1 MEGADK
7 MKKLR
12 KIGILALC
20 IGLAFSGS
28 IVNATDIQDWEL
40 PVVGPKL
47 PGGIPAAERQYIV
60 YFKAVD
66 AETGEELSTKGMLA
80 YDWYIPVYLANTP
93 TTNTTRVKISYRLA
107 EWEGDQDGQWF
118 NITDLIEKE
127 VEIANGWNYFFI
139 PLEGVA
145 MEYRIGICKKVEDP
159 DPDENKSDNNYLA
172 SLEVERGTMEPSFT
186 KENTE
191 YTLKVDEDVDE
202 MTIHAKTEDETA
214 TVYEE
219 TVTPLSLGK
228 NWITITVTAENGQK
242 RYYHIDITRGDE
254 NSKKEEEENKKQEN
268 SGGSSSSR
276 YNTERDLSNFSSV
289 PHIATKIS
297 TNGTMI
303 ANSGLTVEQTVA
315 LLTDEQK
322 EQILTRLKQKIP
334 YTSLGYVLKEAE
346 IKSAVQNMFT
356 DEQISKLLASPEL
369 MAQMGINLNEIVTTV
384 ELKNSGA
391 VSYSDINDSGD
402 AKVAIEE
409 AISLGVLE
417 STEDGKFYPDSN
429 MKFED
434 ALKLLDNVLLLNN
447 METMKLGRSTVEL
460 YFKNMNIAD
469 YPYIGSVASKLQVK
483 TTKDL
488 ANKQLGETLT
498 RQEMAQIIYE
508 ITEGKLE
515 VNHDDIY
522 ISDISD
528 NTYEPALTYAV
539 KAGIISLEN
548 ESISPNEVL
557 TKGETVQ
564 MLMKLNKAIKAT
576 KEAEAKAKAEEQKI
590 VATPEEDPLSK
601 VQD

>member
-20 IGLAFSGS
+20 IGLAYSGS
-28 IVNATDIQDWEL
+28 IVNATDIENWEL
-40 PVVGPKL
+40 PVVGVSK

-66 AETGEELSTKGMLA
+66 AETGEELRTEGMLA

-145 MEYRIGICKKVEDP
+145 MEYRIGICKRVEAP

-214 TVYEE
+214 KVYEE

-254 NSKKEEEENKKQEN
+254 NSKKEEENKEQEN
-268 SGGSSSSR
+268 GGVSSSSR
-276 YNTERDLSNFSSV
+276 YKTDRDLSNFSSV

-303 ANSGLTVEQTVA
+303 ANSGLTVEQAVA
-315 LLTDEQK
+315 VLTDEQK
-322 EQILTRLKQKIP
+322 KQILTRLEQKIP

-346 IKSAVQNMFT
+346 IKSATQNIFT

-384 ELKNSGA
+384 NLKNTGD
-391 VSYSDINDSGD
+391 VVYSDINESGNARVD
-402 AKVAIEE
+402 IEE
-409 AISLGVLE
+409 AISLGILE
-417 STEDGKFYPDSN
+417 NTEDGKFYPDSN
-429 MKFED
+429 IKFED
-434 ALKLLDNVLLLNN
+434 ALQLMDNVLLLNN
-447 METMKLGRSTVEL
+447 IETMKLGRTTVEL

-469 YPYIGSVASKLQVK
+469 YPYIGSIASKLQVK

-488 ANKQLGETLT
+488 ASKQLGDSLT
-498 RQEMAQIIYE
+498 RQEMAQMIYE

-515 VNHDDIY
+515 VNNDDVY

-528 NTYEPALTYAV
+528 HTYEPALTYAV
-539 KAGIISLEN
+539 KAGIMELEN
-548 ESISPNEVL
+548 ECISPNLAL

-564 MLMKLNKAIKAT
+564 ILMKLNKAIKLQ
-576 KEAEAKAKAEEQKI
+576 KEAAEKAKEEEKNVI
-590 VATPEEDPLSK
+590 ATPAEDPLARE
-601 VQD
+601 QD